1 MCIPNYFEF
10 AMILPSPLPVLRT
23 ARLILRRPIASD
35 IADRHT
41 IGRDPEIY
49 RMLGADTRGLPAL
62 TEDQAKAWVEGIAGH
77 PAAWVIEWQGRAIG
91 EILLDNV
98 VEADRRAGLIIGIL
112 DPNALGKG
120 LGTEAIR
127 AIAEFSFD
135 TLGIHKLSMRVLAF
149 NTRAIRAYEHVGFI
163 REGLERESALIG
175 GTWHDDVIVGL
186 LKRDFD
192 AVRGGSSEKKIET
205 SYRS

>member
-1 MCIPNYFEF
+1 MSPFVEHR
-10 AMILPSPLPVLRT
+10 MILPSPLPVLHT
-23 ARLILRRPIASD
+23 PRLTLRRPIPSD

-41 IGRDPEIY
+41 LGRDPEIY
-49 RMLGADTRGLPAL
+49 RMLGADTRGLSAL
-62 TEDQAKAWVEGIAGH
+62 TEEQAKAWVENIASH

-112 DPNALGKG
+112 APEALGKG

-127 AIAEFSFD
+127 AIAEFAFD

-149 NTRAIRAYEHVGFI
+149 NTRAIRAYETVGFI

-175 GTWHDDVIVGL
+175 GVWHDDVIVGL

-192 AVRGGSSEKKIET
+192 TLRGSTGTQGTEAAC
-205 SYRS
+205 RS